1 MAQIFDPY
9 HLRTVEITSRNAIR
23 FRYKAETTICLISP
37 ESDEGNIE
45 PPQNAG
51 VSTEVKPDEV
61 YNLAAQSDLE
71 LDDFIAAP
79 LGIYS

>member
-1 MAQIFDPY
+1 MKA
-9 HLRTVEITSRNAIR
+9 TSN
-23 FRYKAETTICLISP
+23 P
-37 ESDEGNIE
+37 

-79 LGIYS
+79 LGIYSWCILQDRQ